1 MTSFFAPQPHMLS
14 GRKLSLFKNK
24 YTVFAET
31 SMRFMIRNVRLPH
44 SIRPQMTV
52 SEACSR
58 GCRDRTTTPFQT
70 AFYLEIF
77 HSKVDI
83 SGNY

>member
-1 MTSFFAPQPHMLS
+1 MASFFVPQPHMLS

-44 SIRPQMTV
+44 SLRQQMTV
-52 SEACSR
+52 YEACSR
-58 GCRDRTTTPFQT
+58 GCKNRTTTPIKT
-70 AFYLEIF
+70 VFYLEIF

-83 SGNY
+83 SRNY